1 MLLKVL
7 TFIFTFPY
15 IKAGIF
21 VSSNLSYLYLSYV
34 VSPIH
39 TLSRVIHL
47 HLFVKLYED
56 TESKFSHFSN

>member
-7 TFIFTFPY
+7 AFIFALIY

-21 VSSNLSYLYLSYV
+21 VTSSLSYLSLSYV

-39 TLSRVIHL
+39 TLSSVIYL
-47 HLFVKLYED
+47 HLFVKLYEA
-56 TESKFSHFSN
+56 TESKFSQ